1 MLLIAPFFQL
11 ELLVNIIPIMGKAYT
26 LWQLLAGAAF
36 LLVLVK
42 NKAGI
47 RDFSWIHLL
56 FAALLLVIT
65 AASIGNPDASLK
77 RAVQYSYGSLAV
89 GLFVEYGIRKDRDN
103 FLTGMEVFFGSL
115 VALNVATILL
125 FPKGMYAFERALE
138 ENWLLGYKN
147 YHIVYIMALL
157 VFSTLNSLCRTGKIG
172 IRVWLWIL
180 LSAFS
185 SILVAARTP
194 LMAIA
199 LFAAAVLCRKLL
211 DFTRVFNALVYLG
224 AATLLFLA
232 IVVIRLENLPV
243 IGRLLEGREITFN
256 SRTFF
261 WDKAMKEFW
270 EYPVFGHG
278 YQQFRMFRGY
288 VTTHN
293 QIIEVLYKAGIVG
306 CVIFVLILVL
316 AAVKLFQNREGEC
329 TKYLSVLYAGFLV
342 LFLLEQYAFADSF
355 YMFVL
360 AFNAA
365 LLDGVT
371 RKAREAREALSPG
384 TADSADPAQEAPSTG
399 TVDSASPAQDP
410 AQAQDPREAVQ

>member
-1 MLLIAPFFQL
+1 MNKESKAAKALFYMFLIAPFFQL

-36 LLVLVK
+36 LAVLVRE
-42 NKAGI
+42 KAKI

-56 FAALLLVIT
+56 FAALLAVIT
-65 AASIGNPDASLK
+65 VASVINPDASLK

-89 GLFVEYGIRKDRDN
+89 GIFVEHGIRRDRDG
-103 FLTGMEVFFGSL
+103 FLTGMEVLFGSL
-115 VALNVATILL
+115 VALNVVTILL
-125 FPKGMYAFERALE
+125 FPKGMYSFERALE

-157 VFSTLNSLCRTGKIG
+157 VFSTLNSLCSKGKIG
-172 IRVWLWIL
+172 IRVYLWII

-194 LMAIA
+194 LMAIL
-199 LFAAAVLCRKLL
+199 LFAAAVLCRRLL
-211 DFTRVFNALVYLG
+211 DFTPLFNALVYLG
-224 AATLLFLA
+224 AAAALFAA
-232 IVVIRLENLPV
+232 IVVIRLQNLPL

-256 SRTFF
+256 SRTYF
-261 WDKAMKEFW
+261 WDKAMTEFW
-270 EYPVFGHG
+270 EYPILGHG

-293 QIIEVLYKAGIVG
+293 QIIEVLYKAGAVG
-306 CVIFVLILVL
+306 CAIFVLILVL
-316 AAVKLFQNREGEC
+316 SAYKLFQNREGEC
-329 TKYLSVLYAGFLV
+329 TKYLSVLFAGFLV

-365 LLDGVT
+365 LLDRVT
-371 RKAREAREALSPG
+371 KKAREAN
-384 TADSADPAQEAPSTG
+384 
-399 TVDSASPAQDP
+399 
-410 AQAQDPREAVQ
+410 QAGEEIG